1 MIWKLLM
8 NLLPTIFLPLM
19 LAFRGL
25 FRQPVWSSVVVLVT
39 GAILA
44 PGKRTV
50 SAVLQ
55 VMGLDQERHFQ
66 NYHRV
71 LSRAKWSSLAA
82 SRILLAQ
89 LIRVLVPS
97 GPLVMGLDDTIER
110 RKGKQIKAKGIYR
123 DAVRSSQSQ
132 VVKVSGLRWLSL
144 MLLVP
149 IPWAE
154 RVWALPFLTVLAPSE
169 RYHQTRGKR
178 HKKLTDWARQMF
190 KQVRRWCPHRPIIV
204 VGDSSFAVL
213 ALLHAAR
220 CLATPVTVVTRLRL
234 DAALYAPAPARL
246 PGQNGRPRLKGDR
259 FPSLQTQLTAPHTP
273 WQSLDLP
280 DWYGGQPRTVE
291 VVSQTAVW
299 YHVGQPPVPIRWV
312 LVRDPQHQFE
322 SQAFLCTDLNA
333 TPQQILE
340 WFCQRW
346 SVEVTFEELRAHMGV
361 ETQRQWSDLAIL
373 RTTPALFGLFSW
385 VVLWADQLRS
395 QESFQFRATAWYQKS
410 RPTFAD
416 ALAHVRQYLWDER
429 LFDTSDAHAD
439 MIKVPKALI
448 DTWSDLLCYAA

>member
-1 MIWKLLM
+1 M
-8 NLLPTIFLPLM
+8 NLLPTIFVSLM

-25 FRQPVWSSVVVLVT
+25 FRQRVWESVLVLVT
-39 GAILA
+39 GTILA

-55 VMGLDQERHFQ
+55 VMGLDQEPHFQ

-97 GPLVMGLDDTIER
+97 GPLVMGIDDTIER

-149 IPWAE
+149 IPWAK

-169 RYHQTRGKR
+169 RYHQTQGKR
-178 HKKLTDWARQMF
+178 HKKLTDWARQML
-190 KQVRRWCPHRPIIV
+190 KQVRRWLPQRPIIV

-213 ALLHAAR
+213 ELLNALQS
-220 CLATPVTVVTRLRL
+220 LATPVTVVTRLRL
-234 DAALYAPAPARL
+234 DAALYAPAPARVA
-246 PGQNGRPRLKGDR
+246 GQIGRPRLKGER
-259 FPSLQTQLTAPHTP
+259 FPSLQTRLTDPHTP
-273 WQSLDLP
+273 WQSLELP
-280 DWYGGQPRTVE
+280 HWYGRQPRTVE
-291 VVSQTAVW
+291 IVSHTALW
-299 YHVGQPPVPIRWV
+299 YHPGQTPVPIRWV

-322 SQAFLCTDLNA
+322 PQAFLATDLDA
-333 TPQQILE
+333 TPAQILE

-373 RTTPALFGLFSW
+373 RTTPALFGIFSL
-385 VVLWADQLRS
+385 VVILAHQLRI
-395 QESFQFRATAWYQKS
+395 QESFQFRSTAWYQKS
-410 RPTFAD
+410 LPTFAD
-416 ALAHVRQYLWDER
+416 ALAHVRQYLWDAR
-429 LFDTSDAHAD
+429 LFDTSGGQTD

-448 DTWSDLLCYAA
+448 DTWADLLCYAA